1 MTSRAVRAA
10 VIGIVAVGALLVSPT
25 ASAAPAVLT
34 AVTEDNR
41 VLSASWTL
49 PAGATA
55 WVLEASTDQ
64 DFGSYSPGLFAD
76 LGATDNT
83 FTAIQSLP
91 GGTYNVRIT
100 TTTTPDEC
108 VVADPSCVFEVSN
121 VLSVTVPS
129 QAATLHPV
137 TQAGGVVSA
146 AWTLAAGVVPLFAEI
161 STSAVRDEFG
171 FFDTVLTSQLVTTQE
186 SFIAEGLLAP
196 GLYYVHIATTP
207 TPDIC
212 VNDDPA
218 CVREFSNIREITIPQ
233 PTSLPAKQSAP
244 PSPPAPTLD
253 KVVSLG
259 AITAS
264 KSQDV
269 DKLAIT
275 LNPGEAVKV
284 KLSGS
289 VNVPGA
295 SQVYR
300 FKTIHKSLG
309 AGKTKLSL
317 KLASKAKKRVKRAL
331 RRKQRLKAKLT
342 LVVTDNAGNAQTKK
356 YSVRLKP

>member
-1 MTSRAVRAA
+1 VRAA
-10 VIGIVAVGALLVSPT
+10 VIGIVAVGALLVAPT

-34 AVTEDNR
+34 AVTQDNR

-76 LGATDNT
+76 LGATDTT

-91 GGTYNVRIT
+91 GGTYYVRIT

-108 VVADPSCVFEVSN
+108 VVADPSCTFENSN

-129 QAATLHPV
+129 QAATLQPV

-146 AWTLAAGVVPLFAEI
+146 TWTLAGGVVPLFAEI
-161 STSAVRDEFG
+161 STSAARDGRG
-171 FFDTVLTSQLVTTQE
+171 FLDAVLTFQLVTTQA
-186 SFIAEGLLAP
+186 SFIAGGPLAP

-207 TPDIC
+207 TPDLC

-218 CVREFSNIREITIPQ
+218 CVRELSNIREISIPQ
-233 PTSLPAKQSAP
+233 PTSLPAKQSAL
-244 PSPPAPTLD
+244 PSPPAPTPD
-253 KVVSLG
+253 KALALG
-259 AITAS
+259 AVTAS
-264 KSQDV
+264 SSQDV
-269 DKLAIT
+269 DKLSIT
-275 LNPGEAVKV
+275 LNAGESVKV
-284 KLSGS
+284 KLSGW

-295 SQVYR
+295 SKIFR
-300 FKTIHKSLG
+300 FKTVSKSLG

-317 KLASKAKKRVKRAL
+317 KLASKAKERVKRAL
-331 RRKQRLKAKLT
+331 RRKKRLKAKLT
-342 LVVTDNAGNAQTKK
+342 LVVTDNAGNTQTKK
-356 YSVRLKP
+356 YTVRLKP